1 MLSSSFPTL
10 LLHFNDGNF
19 KKSRPPCRFT
29 IAMIRFFS
37 FSIFMYKDFSVP
49 TECAAI
55 TAGDDL
61 RGLGTCHQQAFWQ
74 EYRKRIPAKIR
85 NLTEDCIACQYCP
98 EFGTNVANKVL
109 VLKFILFEFNIFPVL
124 LFSILLVGLQICISY
139 GVSQSIEKDTLVE
152 RLRTE

>member
-1 MLSSSFPTL
+1 MGNNKKAVISVTAL
-10 LLHFNDGNF
+10 LLAVQFFHNAEDI
-19 KKSRPPCRFT
+19 

-49 TECAAI
+49 TERAAI

-85 NLTEDCIACQYCP
+85 NLTEDCIACH
-98 EFGTNVANKVL
+98 
-109 VLKFILFEFNIFPVL
+109 
-124 LFSILLVGLQICISY
+124 
-139 GVSQSIEKDTLVE
+139 LVE
-152 RLRTE
+152 SQKMFLHHATTLID

>member
-10 LLHFNDGNF
+10 LLHFTDGGF
-19 KKSRPPCRFT
+19 KKSRAPCRFT

-49 TECAAI
+49 TERAAI

-85 NLTEDCIACQYCP
+85 NLTEDCIACRFCP
-98 EFGTNVANKVL
+98 EFGVKIVIPKVRL
-109 VLKFILFEFNIFPVL
+109 SRIHQRKPVIAAFLREIFGITFCVCL
-124 LFSILLVGLQICISY
+124 SCQIESIY
-139 GVSQSIEKDTLVE
+139 EKPKNSG
-152 RLRTE
+152 